1 MLQKRAMDV
10 LLFTVVIC
18 VAAQVDLVGWFHTLL
33 VVHAAHAP
41 ASLEVL
47 ADSLRGE
54 RRLLVPLSHGCGS
67 AASPADCLRE
77 TAVPMLRRPHMWIL
91 GLPFHRHFDV
101 TFHAGRGSPQAGTAP
116 LQLLFRA
123 ASGAARCGPTS
134 ERV

>member
-1 MLQKRAMDV
+1 MPFSGEVQLDSGATHTAAPSRLRSN
-10 LLFTVVIC
+10 LLAC
-18 VAAQVDLVGWFHTLL
+18 
-33 VVHAAHAP
+33 AHAP

-47 ADSLRGE
+47 AGSSRGE

-77 TAVPMLRRPHMWIL
+77 TAVPMLRRPHLWIL
-91 GLPFHRHFDV
+91 GLPFHQHFDV

-123 ASGAARCGPTS
+123 VSGAARRGPTS
-134 ERV
+134 ERVE